1 LYVIVLSQEISNITI
16 IDECKLN
23 SNSTLKTLILQLGE
37 SQTCD
42 FILLQSDN
50 SSYSSHASD
59 DDIDFSVCLRNQMNN
74 PIISKDCMTKN
85 LSMFLTTVIY
95 IFSVELSQL
104 EIFQIGFAKKLI
116 RPMHL
121 IKN

>member
-1 LYVIVLSQEISNITI
+1 
-16 IDECKLN
+16 
-23 SNSTLKTLILQLGE
+23 
-37 SQTCD
+37 
-42 FILLQSDN
+42 
-50 SSYSSHASD
+50 
-59 DDIDFSVCLRNQMNN
+59 
-74 PIISKDCMTKN
+74 MTKN
-85 LSMFLTTVIY
+85 LSMFLTTVIH